1 MSLLAAT
8 SGLAGFVADAR
19 DFLAALRFARPDLLW
34 LLLLAPVFVLFDR
47 WAARQRRRVAER
59 IGRPGA
65 VAGQLTHPPARGRW
79 RGFSHSLAWMLLVLG
94 VAGPLWGTS
103 DETGVAVGRDV
114 VIVIDL
120 SRTMLADDMDDRS
133 APMRWQAAR
142 SAALDLIDAMSKR
155 GGHRVGVVVFA
166 ARTAVLCPLTTDY
179 DHARAIVKEVRGED
193 PPVEIRP
200 AVGVEVLSGTRIG
213 AALVAAVDAHDKRFP
228 GYQDIVLLSDGD
240 DPGTDSEWV
249 RGATAA
255 RGARVPVHAVGIGD
269 PEAGTFMLLGDE
281 PFETRLQEAPL
292 KQVAAET
299 GGQYLGSRKGSPRLG
314 EFFRSH
320 IEPLPGRE
328 VSDEGVPLPKERY
341 PWCLAPAL
349 ALFSLGWLRGRA

>member
-1 MSLLAAT
+1 MPFLAAT
-8 SGLAGFVADAR
+8 SGLAGLAEDAR
-19 DFLAALRFARPDLLW
+19 EFLAALRFARPDVLW
-34 LLLLAPVFVLFDR
+34 LVLVFPAFALLDR
-47 WAARQRRRVAER
+47 WAGRQRRRAVER
-59 IGRPGA
+59 IGRPSA

-79 RGFSHSLAWMLLVLG
+79 AGLANSLAWTLLILG
-94 VAGPLWGTS
+94 VAGPLWGKS

-114 VIVIDL
+114 VVVIDL

-142 SAALDLIDAMSKR
+142 AAALDLIDAMARR

-179 DHARAIVKEVRGED
+179 DHARAIVKDIKGDD

-200 AVGVEVLSGTRIG
+200 PVGVEVLSGTRIG
-213 AALVAAVDAHDKRFP
+213 AALLAAVGTHDKRFP
-228 GYQDIVLLSDGD
+228 GHQDIVLLSDGD
-240 DPGTDSEWV
+240 DPGADSEWV
-249 RGATAA
+249 RGADAA
-255 RGARVPVHAVGIGD
+255 RDAKVPVHAVGIGD
-269 PEAGTFMLLGDE
+269 PAAGTFMTLGDE

-299 GGQYLGSRKGSPRLG
+299 RGQYLGTRTGPPRLG
-314 EFFRSH
+314 EFFRSQ

-328 VSDEGVPLPKERY
+328 VSDEAVPQPKERY

-349 ALFSLGWLRGRA
+349 ALFALGWFRGRT